1 MRRKILSLLTAGGF
15 ALSLSA
21 CTIPKNP
28 QNDDVL
34 PEPNY
39 TSEEQEPEEDVIVDD
54 DEQPA
59 EVDAPAVDAPPETN
73 ESEEPPTEDPS
84 TSESP
89 SEEPEE

>member
-54 DEQPA
+54 EQPA
-59 EVDAPAVDAPPETN
+59 EVDTPAVDTPPETN